1 MCGVCDASSSRFEN
15 PGTPYASSA
24 FMWLPALSLLIACP
38 PSFEV
43 LGQAEV
49 VVAPLG
55 QSVFIEVDSDLEW
68 QPPAHPGFRFRA
80 TSSGAMLIEAK
91 GAQLQVRAQAK
102 GTSTHIDIKCEE
114 SAGDAFAGYRL
125 GTIAIPLGHSFQDE
139 WRAMERGW
147 QRQDPTVVA
156 KYQTLM
162 RGKLAPWAKL
172 RAADSE
178 LLAGRI
184 TAAQKAYGALAQ
196 KAPLEIK
203 TLARASLHEL
213 ASRNG
218 ETKPKEPLL
227 VDTNT
232 AEARYRN
239 ARALLLS
246 GDTKQAES
254 LLEHQELSNISDLRN
269 VALHSA
275 LIAARMRRA
284 FVSGEDWAAWLAFR
298 EYPEENST
306 DRARLRAWA
315 LHSLL
320 ELDMADELLK
330 RATKEDL
337 ASAPLA
343 VGIIDA
349 ELDLHDCTHARL
361 HIQRLHSGSTPRVA
375 ARLQRL
381 SRRLA
386 QISEKMPSCAAKEH
400 P

>member
-1 MCGVCDASSSRFEN
+1 
-15 PGTPYASSA
+15 
-24 FMWLPALSLLIACP
+24 MWLPTLSLLIACP

-43 LGQAEV
+43 PGPAETV
-49 VVAPLG
+49 TAPLG
-55 QSVFIEVDSDLEW
+55 QSVFIEVDSDAEW
-68 QPPAHPGFRFRA
+68 QPPAHPGIRFRA
-80 TSSGAMLIEAK
+80 TSSGAILIEVKSAR
-91 GAQLQVRAQAK
+91 LQVRAQPK
-102 GTSTHIDIKCEE
+102 GTSTYIDIKCEE

-156 KYQTLM
+156 RYQTLM

-178 LLAGRI
+178 LLSGRI
-184 TAAQKAYGALAQ
+184 TTAQKAYGALAQ

-203 TLARASLHEL
+203 TLARASMHEL
-213 ASRNG
+213 ASRSG
-218 ETKPKEPLL
+218 GTKPKEPLL

-239 ARALLLS
+239 ARALILS
-246 GDTKQAES
+246 GNTKQAES
-254 LLEHQELSNISDLRN
+254 LLAHQQISNVSDLRN
-269 VALHSA
+269 IALHSA
-275 LIAARMRRA
+275 LVAARLRSA
-284 FVSGEDWAAWLAFR
+284 FVSGDDWSAWLAYQA
-298 EYPEENST
+298 YPEENST
-306 DRARLRAWA
+306 DRTRLRAWA
-315 LHSLL
+315 LQSLL

-330 RATKEDL
+330 RATEEDL
-337 ASAPLA
+337 ASTPLA

-361 HIQRLHSGSTPRVA
+361 HIQRLHSGSAPRVA

-386 QISEKMPSCAAKEH
+386 QISEKVPSCAAKEH